1 MNTVNNDNK
10 IINELYFTIIKMER
24 YKNLITYFE
33 KRKDELQIVN
43 VKNELDSFTYIYVNE
58 HYPNLND
65 SLEQTRFF
73 MNLKRDFKREL
84 LTNMGKRRVVSDGE
98 EHWVNNFDLIK
109 MNESL
114 MENLSVQTYYE
125 VIGSNNFN
133 KKIDTVIG
141 MLSADDLEM
150 ILIYLENNGTERLSR
165 GVKKKTSVEIGR
177 ELGMRADTVRQKKK
191 RLIDKIRKGFKELET
206 S

>member
-1 MNTVNNDNK
+1 MNTVNKDNK

-24 YKNLITYFE
+24 YKNLIKYFE

-65 SLEQTRFF
+65 SSEQTTFF
-73 MNLKRDFKREL
+73 MNLRRDFKREL
-84 LTNMGKRRVVSDGE
+84 LTNMGKRRIVTDGK

-109 MNESL
+109 INESL
-114 MENLSVQTYYE
+114 MENLSVQIYYE
-125 VIGSNNFN
+125 VIGNDNFN
-133 KKIDTVIG
+133 KKIDTVMG
-141 MLSADDLEM
+141 MLSADDLE
-150 ILIYLENNGTERLSR
+150 ILLMYLENNDTEKLSR

-177 ELGMRADTVRQKKK
+177 EFGISADTVRQKKK
-191 RLIDKIRKGFKELET
+191 RLIDKIRKEFKKLET

>member
-1 MNTVNNDNK
+1 MNTVNKDNK

-24 YKNLITYFE
+24 YKNLIKYFE

-125 VIGSNNFN
+125 VIGNNNFN
-133 KKIDTVIG
+133 KRIDTVIG

-150 ILIYLENNGTERLSR
+150 ILIYLENNDTERLSR